1 VSRDDQPAL
10 TLSPV
15 SGNSNDDACS
25 GLLTPVKDYC
35 SGLLTPVLDYCEK
48 GTKIVDGLLACK
60 EVVMVFKG
68 MMVLVPFVGRYF
80 LSSPDESPA
89 ASGS

>member
-1 VSRDDQPAL
+1 MSRDDQPAL

-15 SGNSNDDACS
+15 SSNYNDDACS
-25 GLLTPVKDYC
+25 GLLTPV
-35 SGLLTPVLDYCEK
+35 LNHCEK